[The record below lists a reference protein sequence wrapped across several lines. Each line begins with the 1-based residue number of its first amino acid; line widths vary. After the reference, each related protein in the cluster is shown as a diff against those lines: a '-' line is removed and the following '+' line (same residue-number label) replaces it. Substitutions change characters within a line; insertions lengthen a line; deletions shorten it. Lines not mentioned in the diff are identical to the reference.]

1 MAERVYIAGID
12 EIPAKISVGK
22 DELLSMTV
30 IVFPGFSGSI
40 PLEVLLKGSGSEA
53 QLRGLYIS
61 SGEDKLSF
69 DIKVRHEAP
78 MSRSSQLFNG
88 IAAGSASVSFHGL
101 ILVPQDCQKIK
112 AFQENHNILLN
123 ESATVETSPT
133 LEIYADDVECS
144 HGATT
149 GSLDPTELFYMRSRG
164 IPETE
169 ARTLQMLSFLA
180 PVLSGISDPVLRRRI
195 ARRVEKAVRGL

>member
-40 PLEVLLKGSGSEA
+40 PLEVLLKGSGSEV

-88 IAAGSASVSFHGL
+88 IAAGCASVSFHGL
-101 ILVPQDCQKIK
+101 ILVPRDCQKIK
-112 AFQENHNILLN
+112 AFQENRNILLS